1 MSAPPTLI
9 RRSAEAADVTS
20 ATSLAISPR
29 SSTYATPSGNR
40 RSGART
46 RSAWPDE
53 VERLAGCADKSGV
66 ARCTKNYYADQAS
79 ARKALRFA
87 REKAKPGMKVPHRV
101 YPCDVCDG
109 WHLTSKASGRKLP
122 PWDRDPSWSRPSADG
137 LERRGRAGSSKGSR
151 HHAQP

>member
-1 MSAPPTLI
+1 MSRVGPVKP
-9 RRSAEAADVTS
+9 RSATPGQLLVTS
-20 ATSLAISPR
+20 GRGGVAVDL
-29 SSTYATPSGNR
+29 SSALGPYP
-40 RSGART
+40 
-46 RSAWPDE
+46 SAWPDE
-53 VERLAGCADKSGV
+53 VERLAGRADKSGV
-66 ARCTKNYYADQAS
+66 APCTKNYYADQAS

-122 PWDRDPSWSRPSADG
+122 PWDQDPSWSRPSVDG

-151 HHAQP
+151 HQHAQR